1 MIEISKQYLPQL
13 SCGFSDPRVHVHI
26 QDGKEFMA
34 QYNQEFDVII
44 TDSSDPVG
52 EKGERVIT
60 FLSVVFFPTY
70 LSGALKSAHISYR
83 MVV

>member
-13 SCGFSDPRVHVHI
+13 SCGFSDSRVQVHV
-26 QDGKEFMA
+26 QDGKEFMV

-52 EKGERVIT
+52 AKGGRVIELVGGRT
-60 FLSVVFFPTY
+60 
-70 LSGALKSAHISYR
+70 A
-83 MVV
+83 

>member
-13 SCGFSDPRVHVHI
+13 SCGFSDPRVQVHV

-60 FLSVVFFPTY
+60 CLSVIFFLLTY
-70 LSGALKSAHISYR
+70 LVHLKVHIYLIEW
-83 MVV
+83 